1 MLLKDILSRDT
12 PGNLEDIS
20 NRNKD
25 YFAQMVETMNN
36 QEEILPQT
44 FYHTWV
50 KKNLDQIE
58 KSLLKDYSIKM
69 VCGNKTKNLLLTS
82 FQSFKVL
89 EYLKMKYDK
98 TVIFNPSTLLE
109 YDANLYYSLANISV
123 AMLINKYKPESL
135 YLEHIIFICIKV
147 MLTYFTLYDKTGF
160 LVNLSHVAVCST
172 WLLDTEIEQYDQLAK
187 SLGFNVIQYGE
198 LKKINKLLSK
208 EQLDAIII
216 PGDSQTII
224 KNKIMK
230 ACPCGERKARYIMKE
245 FGLTNQ
251 KFTRK
256 DYLKLD
262 DEI

>member
-1 MLLKDILSRDT
+1 MMLRDILSRDT

-20 NRNKD
+20 SRNKD
-25 YFAQMVETMNN
+25 YLIRMVEVMNN
-36 QEEILPQT
+36 QDTISPQL
-44 FYHTWV
+44 FYRTWV
-50 KKNLDQIE
+50 KKQFNQLE
-58 KSLLKDYSIKM
+58 MSLLKDYSIEM

-82 FQSFKVL
+82 FHSFKVL

-98 TVIFNPSTLLE
+98 TVIFNQNTLLVYNQE
-109 YDANLYYSLANISV
+109 LYYSLARISV
-123 AMLINKYKPESL
+123 VMLINKYKPESL
-135 YLEHIIFICIKV
+135 YQEHIVFICIKV